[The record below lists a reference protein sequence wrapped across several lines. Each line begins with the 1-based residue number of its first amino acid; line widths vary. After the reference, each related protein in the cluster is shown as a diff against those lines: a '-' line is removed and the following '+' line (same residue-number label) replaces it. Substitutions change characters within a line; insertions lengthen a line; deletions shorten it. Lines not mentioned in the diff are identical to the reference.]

1 MEKSKIQ
8 HNDWTQ
14 FKNVLDW
21 VLISE
26 NFASLLEII
35 ILLSIYYFFN
45 PSSDFICDF
54 WTKTNFSIKLKI
66 ENFKNKNLRVTNGMK
81 KRRENHAVE
90 HVVKTWHK
98 CFVVNVS
105 I

>member
-1 MEKSKIQ
+1 MWTCILRSVVKNMRTIQ
-8 HNDWTQ
+8 
-14 FKNVLDW
+14 
-21 VLISE
+21 ISTYRTKL
-26 NFASLLEII
+26 NGLLEI

-45 PSSDFICDF
+45 HSSDFICDF

-98 CFVVNVS
+98 FFVVTVS